1 MNMKESAV
9 DAVNQQIQAE
19 FQAAYFYLAY
29 AAKFDV
35 RGLTGFSSWLRK
47 QWEEEI
53 EHGLKF
59 YDFLLRRGANV
70 TLGPIEQPSTDLEK
84 PVKVF
89 EKVLEH
95 EQKVTAQIHR
105 MYELAQAER
114 DFPLQMFL
122 HWFIDEQVE
131 EEDMASKILDRLR
144 LIGDSGAELFLLDK
158 ELGGRSN
165 G

>member
-1 MNMKESAV
+1 MSMNKSAV
-9 DAVNQQIQAE
+9 EAVNDQIQAE

-35 RGLTGFSSWLRK
+35 RGLVGFSSWMRK

-53 EHGLKF
+53 QHGLKF
-59 YDFLLRRGANV
+59 YDFLLRRGASV
-70 TLGPIEQPSTDLEK
+70 TLKAIEQPSTDIES

-89 EKVLEH
+89 ERVLEH

-105 MYELAQAER
+105 LYELAQAER
-114 DFPLQMFL
+114 DFPLQTLL

-131 EEDMASKILDRLR
+131 EEEMASKIVDRLR

-158 ELGGRSN
+158 ELEGRSN